1 MVDRLNA
8 LVPGRY
14 LVWIQPLPSA
24 ESSTTQESGQGIRD
38 RAKRIEEI
46 EAALRAIAGAGA
58 FGS

>member
-1 MVDRLNA
+1 MWAITFEVISANVDA
-8 LVPGRY
+8 L
-14 LVWIQPLPSA
+14 L
-24 ESSTTQESGQGIRD
+24 TTQESGQGIRD